1 MTRTFLFLLSLCCG
15 TALADSN
22 VPARLDQLK
31 IELDGVRAEQ
41 QSVYQNYQMIKELRR
56 SEVQEN
62 SPPMAQNPYGTSVN
76 VPPPNYDDVLRL
88 QEKREERIQQYTS
101 DLHHLTSRFLDLDD
115 KRKALVRQ
123 IGDLEQSMMAD

>member
-1 MTRTFLFLLSLCCG
+1 MTRTFLFLLFLCCG
-15 TALADSN
+15 PALADSN
-22 VPARLDQLK
+22 APRLDQLK
-31 IELDGVRAEQ
+31 TELDSVRAEQ

-62 SPPMAQNPYGTSVN
+62 SPPVAQNPYGTSVN

-101 DLHHLTSRFLDLDD
+101 DLRHLTSRFLDLDD
-115 KRKALVRQ
+115 KRKVLVKQ
-123 IGDLEQSMMAD
+123 IGDLEQSLMAD